1 MAFGEKL
8 SELLEGRGITQKEFA
23 LTLKNEKHISLDE
36 AADYLGIRPVTLCN
50 WFGGS
55 EKEVPEHKV
64 ERF

>member
-1 MAFGEKL
+1 MGTF
-8 SELLEGRGITQKEFA
+8 
-23 LTLKNEKHISLDE
+23 KNEKYISLDE

-55 EKEVPEHKV
+55 EKEVPAHKV